1 MTTELWYV
9 HYDKGISEKTLRQT
23 RGIRKKKKNMEKN
36 NLKNGNKSKINTK
49 N

>member
-1 MTTELWYV
+1 M
-9 HYDKGISEKTLRQT
+9 HYEKGISVKTLRQT
-23 RGIRKKKKNMEKN
+23 RGIRKKKKNMEEN